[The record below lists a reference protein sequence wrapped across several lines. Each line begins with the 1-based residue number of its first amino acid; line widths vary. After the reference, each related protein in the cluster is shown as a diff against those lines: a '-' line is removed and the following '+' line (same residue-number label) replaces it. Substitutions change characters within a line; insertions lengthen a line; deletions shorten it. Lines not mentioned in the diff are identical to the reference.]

1 MGTEFF
7 SDRTNV
13 NQGTGETDWSPKNN
27 YRQNQGQGFKE
38 HENIY
43 RERSAYFRPS
53 RTRPVNER
61 HPDSAAFLNLLTEM
75 LELHDRKQKDYGTSE
90 SPFANVRAS
99 EDLGVEPWI
108 GGLIR
113 MNDKMRRLHKAA
125 NGGQMANESVEDSLL
140 DLAVYAVITLILYKE
155 TNND

>member
-1 MGTEFF
+1 MGIEFF
-7 SDRTNV
+7 SNRKNV
-13 NQGTGETDWSPKNN
+13 NQGIRQSDWGSENDYGSYP
-27 YRQNQGQGFKE
+27 RQGTRENARLAFGQSSDSKLAGGSE
-38 HENIY
+38 GMN
-43 RERSAYFRPS
+43 
-53 RTRPVNER
+53 R
-61 HPDSAAFLNLLTEM
+61 HPESAAFLDTLTTM
-75 LELHDRKQKDYGTSE
+75 LELHDRKQKDYGTLE

-99 EDLGVEPWI
+99 EDLGVEPWV

-125 NGGQMANESVEDSLL
+125 KGGQMANESVEDSLL

>member
-1 MGTEFF
+1 MT
-7 SDRTNV
+7 
-13 NQGTGETDWSPKNN
+13 
-27 YRQNQGQGFKE
+27 
-38 HENIY
+38 
-43 RERSAYFRPS
+43 
-53 RTRPVNER
+53 ER
-61 HPDSAAFLNLLTEM
+61 HPDSAAFLNTLTEM
-75 LELHDRKQKDYGTSE
+75 LELHDRKQKDYGTKE

-125 NGGQMANESVEDSLL
+125 NGGEMANESVEDSLL

-155 TNND
+155 THNG